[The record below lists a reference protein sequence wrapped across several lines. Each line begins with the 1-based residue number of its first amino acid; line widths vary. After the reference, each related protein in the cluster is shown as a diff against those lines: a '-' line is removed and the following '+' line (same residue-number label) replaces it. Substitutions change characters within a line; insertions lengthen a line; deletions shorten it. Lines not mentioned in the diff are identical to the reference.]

1 MNRDAVVPA
10 MDDET
15 FLKQFE
21 AAAIPRESWRHRDHI
36 RAAYLYLRRHPL
48 EEATNRIR
56 ASIQK
61 LNAAHQTPETLERG
75 YHETITQAWMRLV
88 HCALCQFGPRAT
100 ADAFLDEQSQ
110 LLSKRALLLFYSRDR
125 LMSAEAKTRFV
136 EPDLAPLP
144 RIPLDGS
151 NRR

>member
-1 MNRDAVVPA
+1 MNRDSARPA

-15 FLKQFE
+15 FIERFE
-21 AAAIPRESWRHRDHI
+21 AAAIPREGWRHRDHI
-36 RAAYLYLRRHPL
+36 RAAYLYLRGHPL
-48 EEATNRIR
+48 DEATNRIR

-88 HCALCQFGPRAT
+88 HCALYQFGPCDT

-110 LLSKRALLLFYSRDR
+110 LLSKRALLMFYSRDR
-125 LMSAEAKTRFV
+125 LMSAEAKARFV

-144 RIPLDGS
+144 RSPLDGS
-151 NRR
+151 NRG

>member
-1 MNRDAVVPA
+1 MNHNTGQLS
-10 MDDET
+10 MDDEK

-21 AAAIPRESWRHRDHI
+21 AAAIPREEWRHRDHI

-48 EEATNRIR
+48 DEATGRIR

-125 LMSAEAKTRFV
+125 LMSAEAKARFV

-144 RIPLDGS
+144 KSPVDGS
-151 NRR
+151 SRD

>member
-1 MNRDAVVPA
+1 MNEPG

-15 FLKQFE
+15 FLKRFE
-21 AAAIPRESWRHRDHI
+21 AGAIPREDWRHRDHI
-36 RAAYLYLRRHPL
+36 RAAYLYLRLHPFG
-48 EEATNRIR
+48 EATDRIR
-56 ASIQK
+56 SSIQK
-61 LNAAHQTPETLERG
+61 LNAVHQTPETLERG

-125 LMSAEAKTRFV
+125 LMSAEAKARFV

-144 RIPLDGS
+144 KSPLDGAS
-151 NRR
+151 RG